1 MPDSTNIT
9 LVSCTFLGRNVGGG
23 VIARMRDTLA
33 AVEAALKT
41 QYTAQNLGIP
51 FVEWCGVHGVG
62 GFREHGGPHT
72 KGIAV
77 DLDYTENPYI
87 ATRTGPHYGG
97 EAYGATLGVRAAAV
111 EACDRIMGGSGVA
124 DLACRKPGESTELVW
139 DRFYAVSEGWKKYFS
154 PYFSTVNHTVHRAP
168 AANWQ
173 SCDISGFA
181 EMVSNQ
187 ELVVPISMV
196 PIQVLRD
203 YEAVRIPTVIGS
215 PSKLPPV
222 TRNPARGF
230 LTHPKHVAVAMCKV
244 GNMRWGACDFGY
256 AESGDIMH
264 YDLSGR

>member
-1 MPDSTNIT
+1 MATGNIT
-9 LVSCTFLGRNVGGG
+9 LVPCTFLGKKVGGG
-23 VIARMRDTLA
+23 VIVRMRDSLA

-41 QYTAQNLGIP
+41 EYNNLNPGMP
-51 FVEWCGVHGVG
+51 FIQWCGINGIG

-87 ATRTGPHYGG
+87 AIRTGTHFGG
-97 EAYGATLGVRAAAV
+97 EAAGASLGVRVEAI
-111 EACDRIMGGSGVA
+111 EACDRIMGGTTAA
-124 DLACRKPGESTELVW
+124 DLACRRSGESTELVW
-139 DRFYAVSEGWKKYFS
+139 DRLNAVSVGWKNYFS
-154 PYFSTVNHTVHRAP
+154 PYFNNKNLLVRRKP
-168 AANWQ
+168 IYNWQ
-173 SCDISGFA
+173 TCDVNGFA
-181 EMVSNQ
+181 AMVTSK
-187 ELVVPISMV
+187 ELIVDINTV
-196 PIQVLRD
+196 PIQILRD
-203 YEAVRIPTVIGS
+203 YEAVRIPTVVGT
-215 PSKLPPV
+215 PSKYPAT

>member
-1 MPDSTNIT
+1 MTDTNIS
-9 LVSCTFLGRNVGGG
+9 LVSCTFLGRSVGGG
-23 VIARMRDTLA
+23 VIARMRDSLA
-33 AVEAALKT
+33 AVESALKT
-41 QYTAQNLGIP
+41 QYNTLNPGVS

-97 EAYGATLGVRAAAV
+97 EAAGASLGVRAAAV
-111 EACDRIMGGSGVA
+111 EACDRIMGGSGLA
-124 DLACRKPGESTELVW
+124 DLACRKPNEPTALVW
-139 DRFYAVSEGWKKYFS
+139 ERLHAVSEGWKKYFS
-154 PYFSTVNHTVHRAP
+154 PYFSVESATVHRAP
-168 AANWQ
+168 VANWQ
-173 SCDISGFA
+173 SCDVKGFA
-181 EMVSNQ
+181 GMVSNK
-187 ELVVPISMV
+187 ELIVDINTV

-230 LTHPKHVAVAMCKV
+230 LTHPKHVAVAMCEV